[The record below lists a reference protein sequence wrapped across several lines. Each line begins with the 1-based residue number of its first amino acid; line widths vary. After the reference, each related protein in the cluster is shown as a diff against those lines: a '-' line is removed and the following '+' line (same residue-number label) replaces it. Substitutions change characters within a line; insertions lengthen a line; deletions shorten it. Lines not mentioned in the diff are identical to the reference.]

1 MQSKSFMAK
10 AFLCLTVMWW
20 VLEKRKVPT
29 KYSTLFRDMCENVV
43 TSVRVGFSET
53 DTFPNTIGLCQG
65 SALSPYMF
73 FLVMD
78 EVTKDI
84 QEDIPWCILFS
95 DDVVL
100 VNETRVGVSMKLE
113 LWRQT
118 LESKVYTK

>member
-1 MQSKSFMAK
+1 
-10 AFLCLTVMWW
+10 
-20 VLEKRKVPT
+20 
-29 KYSTLFRDMCENVV
+29 
-43 TSVRVGFSET
+43 
-53 DTFPNTIGLCQG
+53 
-65 SALSPYMF
+65 MF